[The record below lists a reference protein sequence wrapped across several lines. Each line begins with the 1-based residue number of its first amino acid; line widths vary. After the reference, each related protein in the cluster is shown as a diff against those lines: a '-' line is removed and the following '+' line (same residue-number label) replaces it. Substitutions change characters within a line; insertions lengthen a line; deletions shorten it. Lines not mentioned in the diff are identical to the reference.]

1 MKVTIYLKN
10 GTSEELTNIFSID
23 DGGEIYTIYK
33 CDNICEICSIPVDQV
48 AMIKLNNESN
58 INE

>member
-10 GTSEELTNIFSID
+10 GTSKELTNIFSID
-23 DGGEIYTIYK
+23 DDGEIYTIYK
-33 CDNICEICSIPVDQV
+33 CHNICEICSIPVDQV
-48 AMIKLNNESN
+48 AMIKLIKESN